1 MSRIFKIA
9 AIALLFNMSA
19 SAQETPKPC
28 GATYEVNAGPD
39 IDVCESG
46 IVGVNGILAGD
57 ATRGV
62 WRGGKGVF
70 TPDRNSIAMEYTPDS
85 SEYGN
90 TVMLTL
96 VGDNPNFP
104 DCPKGRDDI
113 QIRVNMQPKVEAGK
127 NKKVCQAQPVPLQ
140 GKLLSGKAQRLQWT
154 SNGTGTFDDASK
166 EDAIYTPSDV
176 DAGLGAIVLTFKA
189 YAFGVCLN
197 DSDMIAL
204 TVVPMPVITMPS
216 NLKGTG
222 MNPIALNAKVQ
233 GGTKLT
239 WTSSG
244 NGKIQSA
251 SKATATYIPSTDD
264 LSNGRV
270 TLTLSAKGEMNCS
283 SEKSVTI
290 TLTADQ

>member
-1 MSRIFKIA
+1 MSRVFRIV
-9 AIALLFNMSA
+9 AIALLLNVSA

-28 GATYEVNAGPD
+28 SATYEVNAGPD

-46 IVGVNGILAGD
+46 IVGVNGILSGD

-62 WRGGKGVF
+62 WRGGKGTF
-70 TPDRNSIAMEYTPDS
+70 SPDRNSVVMEYTPDS
-85 SEYGN
+85 SEYGK

-140 GKLLSGKAQRLQWT
+140 GKLITGNAQRLRWT
-154 SNGTGTFDDASK
+154 SSGTGTFDDPTK
-166 EDAIYTPSDV
+166 PNAIYTPSDV

-204 TVVPMPVITMPS
+204 TVVPSPVITMPS
-216 NLKGTG
+216 ELKGAG
-222 MNPIALNAKVQ
+222 MNPIVLNAKVQ
-233 GGTKLT
+233 GSTKLS

-251 SKATATYIPSTDD
+251 SKASATYIPSTDD

-270 TLTLSAKGEMNCS
+270 TLTLSAKGDMNCS
-283 SEKSVTI
+283 SEKTVTI
-290 TLTADQ
+290 TLSTDQ